1 MDAARQINIHLP
13 YKYIRLWLS
22 YRTSYLPTFH
32 FISWRVRKE
41 AIDSHSYQFILN
53 VFSGYFYL
61 SLTPCK
67 AYIIYT
73 SFACL
78 CVLTQTLS
86 SSQCNNRN
94 SDFMFWIHTN
104 KFNAPISLDFRK
116 KEKNKSKW
124 NRSCDKYAISC
135 SLQQLIKKRFY
146 TLRTHIAQHSLCG
159 AWNGFFNDFAN
170 FILLCHLI
178 YNINVVV
185 VPFS

>member
-1 MDAARQINIHLP
+1 MAPIELVTC
-13 YKYIRLWLS
+13 L
-22 YRTSYLPTFH
+22 H
-32 FISWRVRKE
+32 FISFPEEWKKKRL
-41 AIDSHSYQFILN
+41 IHIHINLFWM
-53 VFSGYFYL
+53 YFLGTLTYR
-61 SLTPCK
+61 LTPCK
-67 AYIIYT
+67 AYTIYT

-146 TLRTHIAQHSLCG
+146 TLRTHIAHHSLCG